1 MFSKLLNLMGSQ
13 LIKGYSTE
21 KEPKGQAGF
30 NSLWRLYDGTKQ
42 GTDEPVSI
50 FIIDKKS
57 LKKAERDE
65 IIKQAKKEP
74 AALAKFKHPGI
85 LSLCE
90 PLIEDEQN
98 LAFVVER
105 V

>member
-42 GTDEPVSI
+42 GTDEPKRQSEM
-50 FIIDKKS
+50 K
-57 LKKAERDE
+57 
-65 IIKQAKKEP
+65 
-74 AALAKFKHPGI
+74 
-85 LSLCE
+85 
-90 PLIEDEQN
+90 
-98 LAFVVER
+98 
-105 V
+105 